1 MNSKSRDYSI
11 FDKFNFERKPV
22 GVKFLFNK
30 PEGFERLDKNLAF
43 CEMIKEAQMGEKPF
57 YVGPENQACKP
68 GAYVWGVDSPKA
80 FESGLFGVAL
90 KVFKETRADVKIHQH
105 VRRLEKG
112 IVNYIGFSPLD
123 RLPFDP
129 DLLIVLTDNVS
140 QSEIILRAMTYS
152 TGQMYESRGTL
163 VGNCAS
169 LYIYPYLSGKVNYMV
184 TGLSYGMKGRRVFPE
199 GLMLISIPYQ
209 WIPTITQNLKEMKW
223 VPPGY
228 EIGSREEF
236 VERDAEIT
244 KETAAESENP

>member
-57 YVGPENQACKP
+57 YVEPENQACKP

-140 QSEIILRAMTYS
+140 QSEIILRAMTYT
-152 TGQMYESRGTL
+152 TGQRLSSKMTFVMG
-163 VGNCAS
+163 CAW
-169 LYIYPYLSGKVNYMV
+169 IIAYPYLTGEVNYV
-184 TGLSYGMKGRRVFPE
+184 VSGLGSGIKAKKVFPE
-199 GLMLISIPYQ
+199 GRHIISIPYN
-209 WIPTITQNLKEMKW
+209 WLPTITQNLQEMEW
-223 VPPGY
+223 LLPLYTDEGDEV
-228 EIGSREEF
+228 
-236 VERDAEIT
+236 VERAYAELGLPHP
-244 KETAAESENP
+244 KR